1 MEWVTQATDFVSQ
14 NWDKILLWVTT
25 PVVSGLSVWQLFKLI
40 ITIIRNFTAKR
51 YSKPLEAKYNE
62 LKAQIDNFVNQ
73 VNELFKEEVKQF
85 SLDMQEQFNN
95 VMLNYTNQKQAIYD
109 KLVLG
114 KVIKKE
120 EIPEEKIVL
129 VENTTKNTPNLN
141 ETEKVEEII
150 EETEIVE
157 EKAKN
162 GDILI

>member
-14 NWDKILLWVTT
+14 NWDKILLWITA
-25 PVVSGLSVWQLFKLI
+25 PVVSGLSVWQLFKLV
-40 ITIIRNFTAKR
+40 ITIVRNFTAKR

-114 KVIKKE
+114 KVIEEE

-129 VENTTKNTPNLN
+129 VENTTKNTPILN

-150 EETEIVE
+150 EETEKVE
-157 EKAKN
+157 TKAKN